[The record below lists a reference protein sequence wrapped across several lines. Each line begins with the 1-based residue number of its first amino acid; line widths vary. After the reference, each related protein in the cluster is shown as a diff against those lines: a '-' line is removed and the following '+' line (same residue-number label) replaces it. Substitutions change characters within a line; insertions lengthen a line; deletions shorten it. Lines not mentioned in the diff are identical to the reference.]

1 MKSENL
7 QEHSSPSCSKSHNKQ
22 TTHYKLQPRKLN
34 PNILHLNM
42 APFLSFVLTSTTPT
56 ATAEFPSATAPRSS
70 IGSDIVFTLPY
81 PPNHNYTGGIRN
93 EAHPKIVDSSG
104 APPPPHGEGELPILP
119 DASVLPRAINL
130 IAADASSSNQTQ
142 TDADNSEAHSGAY
155 GRTLLAIV
163 LIAGG
168 VLAVSL
174 IGSAVWSI
182 MRYRRREKAE
192 KVQHWPGK
200 QVSI

>member
-1 MKSENL
+1 
-7 QEHSSPSCSKSHNKQ
+7 
-22 TTHYKLQPRKLN
+22 
-34 PNILHLNM
+34 M
-42 APFLSFVLTSTTPT
+42 APFLTFVLASATPT
-56 ATAEFPSATAPRSS
+56 VTTEFPRATAPRLP
-70 IGSDIVFTLPY
+70 IGSDMVFTLPY

-93 EAHPKIVDSSG
+93 GAIPKIVDSSG

-130 IAADASSSNQTQ
+130 IAADASSGNQTQ
-142 TDADNSEAHSGAY
+142 TSAGNSEAHSGAY

-168 VLAVSL
+168 VLGVSL

-182 MRYRRREKAE
+182 VRYRRKEKAN
-192 KVQHWPGK
+192 KYQHWPGR
-200 QVSI
+200 QVST